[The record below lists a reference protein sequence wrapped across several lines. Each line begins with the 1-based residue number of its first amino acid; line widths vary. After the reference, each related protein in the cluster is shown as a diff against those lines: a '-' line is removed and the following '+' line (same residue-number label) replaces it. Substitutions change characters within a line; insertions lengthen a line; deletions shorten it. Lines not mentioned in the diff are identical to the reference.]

1 MSSYKYKNFKNIT
14 MYIEKVKSSRLTPE
28 SLEIKTFGNTFA
40 DHMLVCEYKDGVWGE
55 AKIIP
60 FQDMSFSPAMQA
72 IHYGQACFEGMK
84 AYKDENDDV
93 FMFRPEKNFERINT
107 SAIRLN
113 MPPVPKDVFM
123 DGLKALLDIDRD
135 WVPPT
140 YGMALYLRPFIFAT
154 EPMITARSSEEFMFC
169 VITAVA
175 PDYYAKPLRVKIAD
189 KYSRSANG
197 GVGYA
202 KAAGNYAAS
211 FYPTK
216 LAREEGFDQ
225 VIWTD
230 ASTHEY
236 IEEAGTM
243 NVFVRINDT
252 LITAPISERILNGVT
267 RNSLIN
273 IAKHNGWK
281 VEERPI
287 KVSEMKA
294 AHKDGSLKEVF
305 GCGTAVVLNT
315 FSAIGYPDETL
326 DLADMPTE
334 ESWGKQLKKQLMDI
348 QNNKSE
354 DPFGWRMKVE
364 KNLVNTL

>member
-1 MSSYKYKNFKNIT
+1 
-14 MYIEKVKSSRLTPE
+14 MYIEKVKNSRLTPE
-28 SLEIKTFGNTFA
+28 SLEITSFGSTFG
-40 DHMLVCEYKDGVWGE
+40 DHMLICEYKNGSWGE
-55 AKIIP
+55 PKIVP
-60 FQDMSFSPAMQA
+60 FENMSFSPAMQA
-72 IHYGQACFEGMK
+72 LHYGQACFEGMK

-93 FMFRPEKNFERINT
+93 YMFRPEKNFERINS
-107 SAIRLN
+107 SAMRLN
-113 MPPVPKDVFM
+113 MPAVPKEVFM
-123 DGLKALLDIDRD
+123 DGLQTLLDIDRD
-135 WVPPT
+135 WVPPK
-140 YGMALYLRPFIFAT
+140 YGMSLYLRPFIFAT

-169 VITAVA
+169 IITAVA

-189 KYSRSANG
+189 KYSRSADG

-230 ASTHEY
+230 ASTHEL

-252 LITAPISERILNGVT
+252 LITAPVSERILNGVT
-267 RNSLIN
+267 RRSIIELAN
-273 IAKHNGWK
+273 KNGWE
-281 VEERPI
+281 VQERPV
-287 KVSEMKA
+287 KVSEVKA

-315 FSAIGYPDETL
+315 FSAIGYKDETL
-326 DLADMPTE
+326 DLPEMSLE

-348 QNNKSE
+348 QNNVSE
-354 DPFGWRMKVE
+354 DPFGWRVKVE
-364 KNLVNTL
+364 KKLVNTK